1 MKLNMTRM
9 RLLAMSAEEA
19 QAFIQFQ
26 VQNADV
32 SHVLWFADNHWIPN
46 RPIEE
51 MMIEELKR
59 SLAWI
64 GEPTGGTKEAL
75 QARLRA
81 ATAKTTEPVPP
92 VDTPSTAVKRTLSGT
107 EKLQLQ
113 GPRENSQRSTFS
125 GFSFGTQLPRSVS
138 PIQKTQPA
146 EVKGDES
153 PVRRARE
160 AMRSKK
166 IAKDIDKVVDYDSN

>member
-1 MKLNMTRM
+1 MNMTRM

-32 SHVLWFADNHWIPN
+32 SHVLWFAENHWVPS

-64 GEPTGGTKEAL
+64 GEATGGTKEAL

-81 ATAKTTEPVPP
+81 ATGKVPEVP
-92 VDTPSTAVKRTLSGT
+92 APENPESTAAKRTVSGT
-107 EKLQLQ
+107 EK
-113 GPRENSQRSTFS
+113 PRVAVPQENSQRSPVPKQV
-125 GFSFGTQLPRSVS
+125 FSFGAQPPRPTS
-138 PIQKTQPA
+138 PIHRNEPIN
-146 EVKGDES
+146 VPGDES

-160 AMRSKK
+160 
-166 IAKDIDKVVDYDSN
+166 KVRDRDRARGVEINELADY